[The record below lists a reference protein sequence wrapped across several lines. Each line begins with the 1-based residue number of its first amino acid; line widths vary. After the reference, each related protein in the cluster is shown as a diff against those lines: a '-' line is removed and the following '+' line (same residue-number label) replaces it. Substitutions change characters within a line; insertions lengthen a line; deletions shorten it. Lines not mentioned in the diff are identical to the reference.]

1 MERKSRGSYDD
12 KKWVN
17 PKCCLRGAFA
27 TNFKGAVV
35 PSSSITL
42 RTSHNDT
49 PPFRE
54 DVIICKRVTLLPAPR
69 LGPFVLH
76 SRYTSTSGAPNK
88 ALSHSAVLL
97 GGVSSL
103 KAASAGGFAY
113 HQVWTMAAVTLSLRA
128 FGLPLRD
135 DSSTSK
141 PCLSSDGKLPIL
153 LPSSIHRPNKTP
165 QQPRLTNT
173 HHRDRPDE
181 WPPLFRNISAAY
193 SLCVAVYTSL
203 GLVRPDPR
211 YIVGARAPSPPH
223 NGPPL

>member
-76 SRYTSTSGAPNK
+76 SRYTSTGGAPNK
-88 ALSHSAVLL
+88 ALSHSAVLPRWCL
-97 GGVSSL
+97 FPQGRECWRICVSSSLDDGGCYPQPPCIWLAIEGRFLDL
-103 KAASAGGFAY
+103 K
-113 HQVWTMAAVTLSLRA
+113 TLSIVRW
-128 FGLPLRD
+128 
-135 DSSTSK
+135 
-141 PCLSSDGKLPIL
+141 
-153 LPSSIHRPNKTP
+153 
-165 QQPRLTNT
+165 QV
-173 HHRDRPDE
+173 
-181 WPPLFRNISAAY
+181 AY
-193 SLCVAVYTSL
+193 
-203 GLVRPDPR
+203 
-211 YIVGARAPSPPH
+211 PSPIIH
-223 NGPPL
+223 TST